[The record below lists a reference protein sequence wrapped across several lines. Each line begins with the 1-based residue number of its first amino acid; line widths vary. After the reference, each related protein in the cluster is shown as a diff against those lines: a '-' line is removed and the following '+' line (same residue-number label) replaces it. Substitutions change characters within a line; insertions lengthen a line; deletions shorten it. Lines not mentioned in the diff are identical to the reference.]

1 LLRLGLLTDTRPGES
16 SAASRSSWY
25 SFSEVNPAD
34 AVPRGHSPA
43 DVDLSVSVGTLRLRN
58 PILAASGTFG
68 YGLEF
73 AHLVNLESLGGFVT
87 KGLSREP
94 IEGAPPPRV
103 CETASGMLNAVGL
116 QNVGV
121 RTFVSEK
128 LPVLRK
134 IDTAVVV
141 NVFGYTLEEYVE
153 VIRVLEGE
161 EGPAAYELN
170 ISCPNVNKGGMQF
183 GSDPTMAAEV
193 VSAARRAAV
202 IRPLWVK
209 LSPLVTDIGLI
220 AKAVVEAGAD
230 AVTVAN
236 TYPAMSLDFRTGKS
250 KLGNKTG
257 GLSGP
262 AIKPITLRLVWETF
276 KAVNAPIL
284 GLGGVETAP
293 DVLEYLAVGATC
305 VQVGTASFADPQA
318 SERLVRELPK
328 AFFEANVFTV
338 NEIRGIF
345 SAENG

>member
-1 LLRLGLLTDTRPGES
+1 M
-16 SAASRSSWY
+16 
-25 SFSEVNPAD
+25 NPAD

-134 IDTAVVV
+134 IYTAVVV

-284 GLGGVETAP
+284 GLGGVETAS
-293 DVLEYLAVGATC
+293 DVLEYLSVGATC
-305 VQVGTASFADPQA
+305 VQVGTASFTDPRA
-318 SERLVRELPK
+318 SQRLVQELPK

-338 NEIRGIF
+338 NEIRGKF